1 MKHHENDLQ
10 KRKKL
15 LLFQLLKCSQYIERE
30 TNYILRHFGIKQQQ
44 FTVLNE
50 IILNGPVSQKEL
62 VDNLLYGKSNISRI
76 VRMLSERRLIQVM
89 VLPIDR
95 RLTLLTETTDG
106 REVWE
111 ACTKAF
117 DEASNEYL
125 SLVSSDEVKI
135 TLEQM
140 RMIVKSLQAHRK
152 T

>member
-1 MKHHENDLQ
+1 MKHHENDL
-10 KRKKL
+10 KKRRKKL
-15 LLFQLLKCSQYIERE
+15 LSQLLKCSQYVERE
-30 TNYILRHFGIKQQQ
+30 TNYILRQFGIKQQQ

-76 VRMLSERRLIQVM
+76 VRMLSERRLIQVI
-89 VLPIDR
+89 VSPIDR

-106 REVWE
+106 REMWE
-111 ACTKAF
+111 ACSRAI
-117 DEASNEYL
+117 DNASNEYL
-125 SLVSSDEVKI
+125 SQVSSDDVEI
-135 TLEQM
+135 TLVQM

>member
-10 KRKKL
+10 KRKKR
-15 LLFQLLKCSQYIERE
+15 LLFQLLKCSQYVERE

-76 VRMLSERRLIQVM
+76 VRMLSERRLIQVI
-89 VLPIDR
+89 VSPIDR

-106 REVWE
+106 RDLWK
-111 ACTKAF
+111 ACTK
-117 DEASNEYL
+117 DIIEASNDFL
-125 SLVSSDEVKI
+125 SLVSSGDVEI

-140 RMIVKSLQAHRK
+140 RMIAKSLQVHRK

>member
-1 MKHHENDLQ
+1 MKNHRSDLH
-10 KRKKL
+10 KRNKQ

-30 TNYILRHFGIKQQQ
+30 TNYTLRQFGIKQQQ

-62 VDNLLYGKSNISRI
+62 VDNLLYAKSNISRI
-76 VRMLSERRLIQVM
+76 VRLLSERRFIQVI
-89 VLPIDR
+89 VSPIDR

-106 REVWE
+106 REVWD
-111 ACTKAF
+111 ACTKAL

-125 SLVSSDEVKI
+125 SQVSSDEVKM
-135 TLEQM
+135 TVEKM
-140 RMIVKSLQAHRK
+140 RMVIKSLEAHRK